1 VTLGDQQFVVASMP
15 LALDARGQLVT
26 LYHLRSLTAAASE
39 FRRVLVRNFLVY
51 GVLAVILATLAAAVV
66 SRSVLRSF
74 GRFVGFMGD
83 VAQRRSYE
91 SRFDASSAP
100 PEIRKLTAAYDQLI
114 ASLAESHAQLTE
126 REEQLRQSQKLE
138 AIGTLAG
145 GVAHDFNNVLT
156 VIHSY
161 TELLMG
167 TVDRG
172 TSTYADLEQIRQAAT
187 RAALLTSQLLA
198 FSRKQVL
205 QPRVI
210 DLNSIV
216 NGIDQMLRR
225 IIGEHIDLQT
235 LRASDLARVRADPGQ
250 LEQVLMNLAINAR
263 DAMPRGGRLTIET
276 SNVSIV
282 ERSPT
287 EHGETP
293 PGKWVMLSVRDNGV
307 GMSRETMARIFE
319 PFFTTKPVG
328 RGTGL
333 GLAMVYGI
341 VKQSGGFIW
350 VFSEPGRGTMFRVY
364 LPPVADAPAAE
375 EGGAVPVASA
385 NGSETIL
392 LVEDEALVRGLAQRA
407 LRERGYSVIAA
418 GDGVEALE
426 MIADDPDR
434 DIDLLLTDVIMPQMS
449 GKDLADAVRAGRP
462 RIRVLFMSGHTD
474 DAIVHH
480 GILDDGVLF
489 LPKPFTPGQLTRKV
503 REVLDQPAPN
513 RGVTA

>member
-1 VTLGDQQFVVASMP
+1 
-15 LALDARGQLVT
+15 
-26 LYHLRSLTAAASE
+26 
-39 FRRVLVRNFLVY
+39 
-51 GVLAVILATLAAAVV
+51 
-66 SRSVLRSF
+66 
-74 GRFVGFMGD
+74 
-83 VAQRRSYE
+83 
-91 SRFDASSAP
+91 
-100 PEIRKLTAAYDQLI
+100 
-114 ASLAESHAQLTE
+114 
-126 REEQLRQSQKLE
+126 
-138 AIGTLAG
+138 
-145 GVAHDFNNVLT
+145 
-156 VIHSY
+156 
-161 TELLMG
+161 
-167 TVDRG
+167 
-172 TSTYADLEQIRQAAT
+172 
-187 RAALLTSQLLA
+187 
-198 FSRKQVL
+198 
-205 QPRVI
+205 
-210 DLNSIV
+210 
-216 NGIDQMLRR
+216 
-225 IIGEHIDLQT
+225 
-235 LRASDLARVRADPGQ
+235 
-250 LEQVLMNLAINAR
+250 
-263 DAMPRGGRLTIET
+263 
-276 SNVSIV
+276 
-282 ERSPT
+282 
-287 EHGETP
+287 
-293 PGKWVMLSVRDNGV
+293 MLSVRDNGV